1 MFTTHLHL
9 VLMLRMSGAIP
20 LLLYMPLW
28 CEQGKLLLD
37 FPLCLF
43 LLSVCC
49 RVELAIIIDDYQVE
63 LAIIIDDYQ
72 NGVQLG
78 YFYFNTV
85 HPFVSLK

>member
-49 RVELAIIIDDYQVE
+49 RVELAIIIDDYQ
-63 LAIIIDDYQ
+63 